1 MTSRKQAGT
10 KGEGDRQKAEEQAL
24 EALVAVASS
33 AERDVQ
39 IAAIRLALEN
49 KHCRVVA
56 RAARLASERSLRE
69 HVPDLLRA
77 YPRFLTD
84 AVKRDPKCLAKQAIT
99 RALVELD
106 CSDVEFFL
114 AGIRY
119 RQPEPVWG
127 GTADSAVDVRCSCAM
142 GLAATGYFRAIQE
155 LTSLL
160 SDSEWRARAGA
171 ARAISCGNPR
181 EAEAVLRFKVHV
193 GDEEPQVI
201 GECFAGLLG
210 VAPEECLPFVAS
222 YLAEGPDNTRD
233 FAALAL
239 GESRHPQ
246 AFEHL
251 RSAWDGTL
259 DKDLRVVLIRAAAL
273 HRSEAAFDW
282 LLGIIEHGS
291 GAHADVAVE
300 ALSVYERNTRLTE
313 RVHEALARREGGAGL
328 GET

>member
-1 MTSRKQAGT
+1 M
-10 KGEGDRQKAEEQAL
+10 
-24 EALVAVASS
+24 
-33 AERDVQ
+33 
-39 IAAIRLALEN
+39 AA
-49 KHCRVVA
+49 
-56 RAARLASERSLRE
+56 ERSLRE
-69 HVPDLLRA
+69 HVPDLLGA
-77 YPRFLTD
+77 YPRFLVD
-84 AVKRDPKCLAKQAIT
+84 AVKRDPKCIAKQAIT

-160 SDSEWRARAGA
+160 SDSEWGARAGA

-181 EAEAVLRFKVHV
+181 EAEAVLRLKVFV

-201 GECFAGLLG
+201 GECFAGLLS
-210 VAPEECLPFVAS
+210 VAPEDCLIFVAS
-222 YLAEGPDNTRD
+222 YLSEGPDDTRD

-246 AFEHL
+246 ALEHL
-251 RSAWDGTL
+251 RSAWDGAT
-259 DKDLRVVLIRAAAL
+259 DKDFRAVLIRAAAL

-282 LLGIIEHGS
+282 LLWIIEHGS
-291 GAHADVAVE
+291 AAHAEVAVE
-300 ALSVYERNTRLTE
+300 ALSVYERNSKLNE
-313 RVHEALARREGGAGL
+313 RVQAALARRDG
-328 GET
+328 